1 MTADLASLLTARHL
15 WRPGIRLADA
25 AGHGRGRVYEVTPSG
40 AVLVEIDNRSRGV
53 LPPDLTVDLS
63 DPATAGIL
71 LAMLPRG
78 CHVTESARES
88 GYLWRVTYDHPDGRR
103 HQASGDTLGAACAAA
118 LISLWSDHG

>member
-1 MTADLASLLTARHL
+1 MDADLARLLTARHL
-15 WRPGIRLADA
+15 WRPGIRLTN
-25 AGHGRGRVYEVTPSG
+25 GYR
-40 AVLVEIDNRSRGV
+40 
-53 LPPDLTVDLS
+53 LTVDDEGCIRDGDTFGWAPDLS